1 MADDK
6 QLSDALFSHGESLA
20 VGLEIIASDFL
31 NLPDLHIEHGPVRLL
46 GPGQRPDDCARRGI
60 LLTHAGEL
68 APPAV
73 GSFSLGWFFPET
85 LKDIIVQDAA
95 NEDDL
100 AAKLQVLASQF
111 AENLGTD
118 KYTLTESLGAFTED
132 MWGDYLRG
140 DLPPYIAWQKFT
152 LTGVPMGQIE
162 AYLAW
167 PKSVLERM
175 YGTPLPPAVPAPT
188 ASSVS
193 SASPPPPPRPARQLS
208 PAVLRLLRTQVPVIV
223 TLAQKHENAGK
234 LLQLGPGSII
244 EFSQS
249 CEEPLQFSVNN
260 LPIGIGE
267 AVKIGDHFGL
277 KVISIVPPEE
287 RLERLGGKWPY

>member
-46 GPGQRPDDCARRGI
+46 GPGQRPDDCPRRGI

-68 APPAV
+68 APPSQ
-73 GSFSLGWFFPET
+73 GSFSLGWFFPES
-85 LKDIIVQDAA
+85 LKELITQGAD
-95 NEDDL
+95 EGEL
-100 AAKLQVLASQF
+100 SSKLQVLASQF
-111 AENLGTD
+111 AENLGSD
-118 KYTLTESLGAFTED
+118 KYTLTESLGSFTED

-140 DLPPYIAWQKFT
+140 DLPPYIAWQKFK
-152 LTGVPMGQIE
+152 LTGVPMEELE

-167 PKSVLERM
+167 PKSVLDRM
-175 YGTPLPPAVPAPT
+175 YGTPLPTAATAPSVESTPSVPTPPKPT
-188 ASSVS
+188 RS
-193 SASPPPPPRPARQLS
+193 LS

>member
-60 LLTHAGEL
+60 LLTHTGEL
-68 APPAV
+68 APPAH
-73 GSFSLGWFFPET
+73 GSFSLGWFFPES
-85 LKDIIVQDAA
+85 LKELITQDAE
-95 NEDDL
+95 EDDIS
-100 AAKLQVLASQF
+100 ARLQVLASQF
-111 AENLGTD
+111 AENLCTD
-118 KYTLTESLGAFTED
+118 KYTLTESLGTFTED

-140 DLPPYIAWQKFT
+140 DLPPYIAWQKFK
-152 LTGVPMGQIE
+152 LTGVPMGELE

-167 PKSVLERM
+167 PKSVLDRM
-175 YGTPLPPAVPAPT
+175 YGTPLPPASPAP
-188 ASSVS
+188 SVDS
-193 SASPPPPPRPARQLS
+193 TPSAPSPPKPTRSFS
-208 PAVLRLLRTQVPVIV
+208 PAVLRLLRTQVPLIV